1 MTHQLPRSAG
11 WDANERVPILGLT
24 PEQQHRLAK
33 PGIKRDLTDLKGC
46 MLLTIKDVMHI
57 TGLGRTR
64 IYEELAGPLKS
75 VRVGRRRLIP
85 AESLEEWRAGL
96 QPSRPSAAA

>member
-1 MTHQLPRSAG
+1 MTHQLPHCAG

-24 PEQQHRLAK
+24 PEQQHHLAR
-33 PGIKRDLTDLKGC
+33 PGIKRDLASLKGC
-46 MLLTIKDVMHI
+46 MLLTIKDVMHL

-64 IYEELAGPLKS
+64 LFEELASSLRS

-85 AESLEEWRAGL
+85 VEALEEWLAKL
-96 QPSRPSAAA
+96 PQAKAN